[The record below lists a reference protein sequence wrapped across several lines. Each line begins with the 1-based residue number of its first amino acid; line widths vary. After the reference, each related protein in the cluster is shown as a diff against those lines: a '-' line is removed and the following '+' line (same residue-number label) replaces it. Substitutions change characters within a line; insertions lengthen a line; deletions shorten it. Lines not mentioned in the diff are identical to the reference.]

1 MIPPAVSDC
10 LMLPSGTPLLP
21 LGTLSPDGLLAF
33 FSPGYP
39 EMMVVAVV
47 ALLLYG
53 GKLPEVARSWGK
65 TFAEFRRGLTGLQNE
80 FKDVVYTE
88 HEQLEYRDDSLNSNG
103 YDDEE
108 YEDEEHFDEGDD
120 TDNDDASHD
129 DADSNDDGAEHLESN
144 QKDDN
149 LNDALQ
155 QDPHLAAL
163 NQTGNNIT
171 NAVTDANPQTVII
184 DAAKAN
190 TSNNDDTPI
199 DPEEKPSSET
209 QKAD

>member
-1 MIPPAVSDC
+1 MLPVGT
-10 LMLPSGTPLLP
+10 LMLPP
-21 LGTLSPDGLLAF
+21 GTLSSGRLPPGGLLAF

-65 TFAEFRRGLTGLQNE
+65 TFAEFRRGLTGLQSE
-80 FKDVVYTE
+80 FKDVIYTE

-103 YDDEE
+103 YDDDEEE
-108 YEDEEHFDEGDD
+108 YVDETISDEIEGGADD
-120 TDNDDASHD
+120 DDNTDDI
-129 DADSNDDGAEHLESN
+129 DGNAEHLESN
-144 QKDDN
+144 RKDDN

-163 NQTGNNIT
+163 NQTGNT
-171 NAVTDANPQTVII
+171 VTDASAQTIVI
-184 DAAKAN
+184 DAAETN
-190 TSNNDDTPI
+190 TTSNDSPA
-199 DPEEKPSSET
+199 DPKEKPSSET

>member
-1 MIPPAVSDC
+1 MLPMGT
-10 LMLPSGTPLLP
+10 LMLPP
-21 LGTLSPDGLLAF
+21 GTLSSGRLSPGGLLAF

-65 TFAEFRRGLTGLQNE
+65 TFAEFRRGLTGLQND

-103 YDDEE
+103 YDDDDDEEE
-108 YEDEEHFDEGDD
+108 YFDETGAENN
-120 TDNDDASHD
+120 TDNDDTGNDNANNN
-129 DADSNDDGAEHLESN
+129 DADNTDSSAEHLESN
-144 QKDDN
+144 RKDDN
-149 LNDALQ
+149 LSDALQ

-163 NQTGNNIT
+163 NQTGNTI
-171 NAVTDANPQTVII
+171 TDASAQTIVI
-184 DAAKAN
+184 DATEAN
-190 TSNNDDTPI
+190 SANDDHNDTPTE
-199 DPEEKPSSET
+199 PKEKPSSET
-209 QKAD
+209 